1 MRIGILGSGQLGRML
16 ALAAHPLGH
25 EVIVLGPKADDPA
38 MAVAKGIVA
47 SFEDARAIDELAS
60 RVDVVTY
67 EFENVP
73 PSTIAQVER
82 RVPVWPPRIAL
93 ETGADRLAEKTLF
106 RSLGIET
113 APFTTVDDEIGL
125 RDAVASIG
133 LPAILK
139 TRRLGYDGKGQR
151 MLRTEADVEGAFA
164 SLGAVPCILE
174 GVVRFERE
182 LSIIGARA
190 VDGTIVTYDVVE
202 NRHDQGILHV
212 TRCPA
217 LAVPEAALAHARTA
231 IEGILVKLGYVGV
244 LAVELF
250 LVDGR
255 VLANEIAPRVHNS
268 GHHTIEGAETS
279 QFENHVRAITG
290 AALGAT
296 RSIGSSAMVN
306 MVGALP
312 DLSRVLAIPGA
323 HVHVYGKSERAGR
336 KIGHVTVRANDEAE
350 RELRLADVLALDR
363 WTA

>member
-25 EVIVLGPKADDPA
+25 QVVVLGPKAHDPA
-38 MAVAKGIVA
+38 MAVAEAIVA
-47 SFEDARAIDELAS
+47 PFDDDSAIDELAS

-73 PSTIAQVER
+73 AAAIAR
-82 RVPVWPPRIAL
+82 IALRVPVRPPRIAL
-93 ETGADRLAEKTLF
+93 ETGADRLAEKSMF

-113 APFTTVDDEIGL
+113 APFAAVDDEASL
-125 RDAVASIG
+125 ATAVRSIG

-151 MLRTEADVEGAFA
+151 LLRTEADVPPAFA
-164 SLGAVPCILE
+164 SLGSVPCILE
-174 GVVRFERE
+174 GLVRFDRE
-182 LSIIGARA
+182 LSIVGARGI
-190 VDGTIVTYDVVE
+190 DGSVVTYDVVE
-202 NRHDQGILHV
+202 NQHEHGILHV

-217 LAVPEAALAHARTA
+217 RAVPEAALAKARGA
-231 IEGILVKLGYVGV
+231 IEALLTRLDYVGV

-250 LVDGR
+250 LLGDR

-290 AALGAT
+290 APLGSS
-296 RSIGSSAMVN
+296 RSIGASAMVN
-306 MVGALP
+306 LVGRLP
-312 DLSRVLAIPGA
+312 DLPRVLAIPGA
-323 HVHVYGKSERAGR
+323 HLHVYGKAERAGR
-336 KIGHVTVRANDEAE
+336 KIGHVTVRATDDAE
-350 RELRLADVLALDR
+350 RDLRLADMLALDH
-363 WTA
+363 WSV